1 MTSSREADRPR
12 PKTQA
17 ERRAETRAALLDA
30 TIESLVTYGYSGT
43 TTGRIAELA
52 GVSRGAQTPYFR
64 SRADLLSAAVS
75 HLAELRLAAVR
86 EQFSGKTVTVEEG
99 LDALWEE
106 HQGAAFDALL
116 ELWLASR
123 TDDELREKLVKI
135 ERDVGVAIVRESQIA
150 LGPMAD
156 RPDFNDD
163 MIYILATIRGLTLM
177 RISHGVSDKALN
189 RRWIEIRQRLA
200 RILT

>member
-1 MTSSREADRPR
+1 MASARPR
-12 PKTQA
+12 AKTQA

-30 TIESLVTYGYSGT
+30 TVESLVTYGYTGT

-64 SRADLLSAAVS
+64 SRADLLSAAVT

-86 EQFSGKTVTVEEG
+86 ERFSGKAITVEEG

-106 HQGAAFDALL
+106 HQGDAFDALL
-116 ELWLASR
+116 ELWIASR
-123 TDDELREKLVKI
+123 TDDEMREHLVRI
-135 ERDVGVAIVRESQIA
+135 ERDVGVAIVQESARA
-150 LGPMAD
+150 LGPIAD

-163 MIYILATIRGLTLM
+163 MIYILATMRGLSMM
-177 RISHGVSDKALN
+177 RISHGVSDRTLN
-189 RRWIEIRQRLA
+189 RRWSEIRERLA
-200 RILT
+200 QVLT

>member
-1 MTSSREADRPR
+1 MATARSR

-30 TIESLVTYGYSGT
+30 TIESLVTYGYAGT

-64 SRADLLSAAVS
+64 SRADLISAAVT
-75 HLAELRLAAVR
+75 HLAELRLATVR
-86 EQFSGKTVTVEEG
+86 ERFSGKNISIEEG

-106 HQGAAFDALL
+106 HQGDAFDALL
-116 ELWLASR
+116 ELWVASR
-123 TDDELREKLVKI
+123 TDEEMREHLFKI
-135 ERDVGVAIVRESQIA
+135 ERDVGVAIVEELATA
-150 LGPMAD
+150 LGAIAD

-163 MIYILATIRGLTLM
+163 MIYILATMRGLSMM
-177 RISHGVSDKALN
+177 RISHGVSDSSLN
-189 RRWIEIRQRLA
+189 RRWQEIRQRLA
-200 RILT
+200 LILS

>member
-1 MTSSREADRPR
+1 MTSSRAADRPR

-123 TDDELREKLVKI
+123 TDDELRAKLVKI

>member
-1 MTSSREADRPR
+1 MATARSR

-30 TIESLVTYGYSGT
+30 TIESLVTYGYAGT

-64 SRADLLSAAVS
+64 SRADLISAAVT
-75 HLAELRLAAVR
+75 HLAELRLATVR
-86 EQFSGKTVTVEEG
+86 ERFSGKNISIEEG

-106 HQGAAFDALL
+106 HQGDAFDALL
-116 ELWLASR
+116 ELWVASR
-123 TDDELREKLVKI
+123 TDEEMREHLFKI
-135 ERDVGVAIVRESQIA
+135 ERDVGVAIVEELATA
-150 LGPMAD
+150 LGAIAD

-163 MIYILATIRGLTLM
+163 MIYILATIRGLSMM
-177 RISHGVSDKALN
+177 RISHGVSDSSLN
-189 RRWIEIRQRLA
+189 RRWQEIRQRLA
-200 RILT
+200 LILS

>member
-1 MTSSREADRPR
+1 MASARPR
-12 PKTQA
+12 PRTQA

-30 TIESLVTYGYSGT
+30 TVESLVTYGYAGT

-64 SRADLLSAAVS
+64 SRADLISAAVT

-86 EQFSGKTVTVEEG
+86 ERFGGKTITVEEG

-106 HQGAAFDALL
+106 HQGEAFDALL
-116 ELWLASR
+116 ELWVASR
-123 TDDELREKLVKI
+123 TDEEMRDNLFKI
-135 ERDVGVAIVRESQIA
+135 ERDVGVAIVRESQVA
-150 LGPMAD
+150 LGPVAD

-163 MIYILATIRGLTLM
+163 MIYILATIRGLSMM
-177 RISHGVSDKALN
+177 RISHGVSDKTLN
-189 RRWIEIRQRLA
+189 KRWIKIRRRLA
-200 RILT
+200 KILS